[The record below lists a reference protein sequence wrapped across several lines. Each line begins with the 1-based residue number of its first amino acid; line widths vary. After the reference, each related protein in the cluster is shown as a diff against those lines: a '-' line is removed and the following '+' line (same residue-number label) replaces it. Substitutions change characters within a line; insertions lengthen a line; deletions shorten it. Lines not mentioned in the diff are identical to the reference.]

1 MVSKVEEKKMALIN
15 QVVKDNF
22 VFSVYITMIQYSMS
36 HIFGNKRQYLKKR
49 KKTKNK
55 RLNSKPLDLT
65 KKSGNTKLSFTT

>member
-22 VFSVYITMIQYSMS
+22 VYSVYITMIQYSMS

-49 KKTKNK
+49 N
-55 RLNSKPLDLT
+55 
-65 KKSGNTKLSFTT
+65 F